1 MELTDILPI
10 DQWIALEEDI
20 RKRSGLMASV
30 YNLKGIRITGR
41 RHWPNR
47 LCPAIKATDRGQAF
61 ICAVA
66 HMNLAIIAE
75 KTRKPVIEE
84 CDAGLLK
91 VVVPIFAGDEFL
103 GAFGGCGLLPAGG
116 EVDSFMINK
125 TTDIPEEE
133 IEALSGDIPVIS
145 LEKAEALADYI
156 QQRLAAVT
164 AGSRPRDAAD

>member
-10 DQWIALEEDI
+10 DKWIEFEDDI
-20 RKRSGLMASV
+20 RQRSGLMASV

-84 CDAGLLK
+84 CDAGLVK
-91 VVVPIFAGDEFL
+91 VVVPIFVGDEFL
-103 GAFGGCGLLPAGG
+103 GAFGGCGLLLEGG

-133 IEALSGDIPVIS
+133 IASLSGDIATIGQQQ
-145 LEKAEALADYI
+145 AEALAATI
-156 QQRLAAVT
+156 QERLT
-164 AGSRPRDAAD
+164 AITSDFDRRPAG

>member
-1 MELTDILPI
+1 MELTDIQAI
-10 DQWIALEEDI
+10 DKWIDFENDI
-20 RKRSGLMASV
+20 RQRSGLMASV
-30 YNLKGIRITGR
+30 YNIKGIRITGR

-75 KTRKPVIEE
+75 KTRAPVIEE
-84 CDAGLLK
+84 CDAGLIK
-91 VVVPIFAGDEFL
+91 VVVPIFAGEEFL
-103 GAFGGCGLLPAGG
+103 GAFGGCGLLFEDG

-133 IEALSGDIPVIS
+133 IEALSAEIPTIDR
-145 LEKAEALADYI
+145 EQAQGLATYV
-156 QQRLAAVT
+156 QERLAAIT
-164 AGSRPRDAAD
+164 ADFDHRPTG